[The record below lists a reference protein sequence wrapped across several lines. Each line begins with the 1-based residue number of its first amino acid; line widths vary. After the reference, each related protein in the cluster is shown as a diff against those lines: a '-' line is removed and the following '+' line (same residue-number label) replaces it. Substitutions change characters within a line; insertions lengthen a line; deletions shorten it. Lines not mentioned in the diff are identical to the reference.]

1 MQHLP
6 SKETQGNLQVKS
18 HKVPSFSSKVTFI
31 KFILKKTKHV
41 LKHWRLT
48 KIKQTLRRYTHSPL
62 HSFTTYL
69 FQSRVQSGWSL
80 SQRLKVCGRHPIWT
94 HHFSTTGPLTHPHTL
109 RQRQLRH
116 THHLM
121 CTPLGC
127 GEKQE
132 FLEETHADMKE
143 GANSTRIFWGLII
156 VLTKQQN
163 EVEYNDIIQR
173 PAVVNF
179 ENFC

>member
-1 MQHLP
+1 
-6 SKETQGNLQVKS
+6 
-18 HKVPSFSSKVTFI
+18 
-31 KFILKKTKHV
+31 
-41 LKHWRLT
+41 
-48 KIKQTLRRYTHSPL
+48 
-62 HSFTTYL
+62 
-69 FQSRVQSGWSL
+69 
-80 SQRLKVCGRHPIWT
+80 
-94 HHFSTTGPLTHPHTL
+94 
-109 RQRQLRH
+109 
-116 THHLM
+116 M

-143 GANSTRIFWGLII
+143 GANSTRIFLGLII